1 MSRWKKIL
9 AAAMLLVLCCTACTG
24 KTETPAEQ
32 ASGETFTDCVGRTVS
47 IPESTDRIA
56 CLYAYTGH
64 VAVLL
69 GCEDQI
75 VAVVDGLKRDAL
87 MQQKIPAIDD
97 MPCPYNSGSINVEE
111 LAAADPD
118 LIFLRASNLQD
129 AGEME
134 KLDGLGIPYAVVEY
148 TTMDDQMESISVM
161 GKALGREE
169 QAEAYLQYYR
179 DTLEMVRQRL
189 ADLPEREK
197 KTVYHSVNEVVRADI
212 PGTLSY
218 EVLEAAGC
226 INVVTDAEEL
236 QLDGDKGYVTVEQ
249 IYVWDPDVILANEPS
264 AVEYFCTD
272 EKFSGLRAVQ
282 EGNVLQLP
290 VGISRWAHPGSLES
304 PLATLYVAATLY
316 PEYFS
321 DIDLQAEIR
330 EFYQTFFRID
340 LTNEDIAT
348 ILSGQGMRAPREGAE
363 G

>member
-1 MSRWKKIL
+1 MSRWKRIL
-9 AAAMLLVLCCTACTG
+9 AVTLMLVLCCTACTG
-24 KTETPAEQ
+24 KAEVPATQ
-32 ASGETFTDCVGRTVS
+32 STGKMVTDCAGRTVS
-47 IPESTDRIA
+47 ILESTDRIA

-87 MQQKIPAIDD
+87 MQQKIPDIDE

-111 LAAADPD
+111 LAATNPD
-118 LIFLRASNLQD
+118 MILLRASNLQD

-148 TTMDDQMESISVM
+148 VTMDDQMESITVM
-161 GKALGREE
+161 GEILGREE

-179 DTLEMVRQRL
+179 DTLDMVRQRL
-189 ADLPEREK
+189 ADLPDSEK

-264 AVEYFCTD
+264 AVEYFRTD
-272 EKFSGLRAVQ
+272 EKFIGLRAVQ

-330 EFYQTFFRID
+330 EFYQTFFHID
-340 LTNEDIAT
+340 LTDEDIAT